1 MKTHQMLEVLRPFI
15 GITLGVMILF
25 LLYFILPRKEGFSS
39 GKTPKD
45 TDSIINSTKSTLKDL
60 LNIPT
65 YRSSYESKIQDLE
78 TWANYN
84 MLNLLAQAKIGT
96 DATTTSFDSVQQFN
110 ALAEFKKNLDAFLDV
125 VDKME

>member
-1 MKTHQMLEVLRPFI
+1 MLKKRMM
-15 GITLGVMILF
+15 TLLVISMILF
-25 LLYFILPRKEGFSS
+25 VLYLMWPRKEGFSS

-45 TDSIINSTKSTLKDL
+45 TESLISSTNTTLRDL

-65 YRSSYESKIQDLE
+65 YRSSYEKMIQDLE
-78 TWANYN
+78 TWTNYN

-96 DATTTSFDSVQQFN
+96 DANDTSFNSVQQFN

>member
-1 MKTHQMLEVLRPFI
+1 MNISVYTKTV
-15 GITLGVMILF
+15 LGVAMILF
-25 LLYFILPRKEGFSS
+25 FFYSIVPRKEGFSS

-45 TDSIINSTKSTLKDL
+45 TVSIITSTNTTLRDV

-65 YRSSYESKIQDLE
+65 YRSSYDNMMQDLD

-96 DATTTSFDSVQQFN
+96 DATSTSSTSVQQFN
-110 ALAEFKKNLDAFLDV
+110 ELAEFKKNLESFQDV
-125 VDKME
+125 FDKME

>member
-1 MKTHQMLEVLRPFI
+1 MNISLYMKTV
-15 GITLGVMILF
+15 LGVAMILF
-25 LLYFILPRKEGFSS
+25 FLYSFPRKEGFSS

-45 TDSIINSTKSTLKDL
+45 TESIITSTNTTLRDL

-65 YRSSYESKIQDLE
+65 YRSSYDNMMQDLD

-96 DATTTSFDSVQQFN
+96 DATSTSSTSIQQFN
-110 ALAEFKKNLDAFLDV
+110 ELAEFKKNLESFQDV
-125 VDKME
+125 FDKME

>member
-1 MKTHQMLEVLRPFI
+1 MWPH
-15 GITLGVMILF
+15 
-25 LLYFILPRKEGFSS
+25 KEGFSS

-45 TDSIINSTKSTLKDL
+45 TESLISSTNITLRDL

-65 YRSSYESKIQDLE
+65 YRSSYEKMIQDLE
-78 TWANYN
+78 TWTNYN

-96 DATTTSFDSVQQFN
+96 DANDTSFNSVQQFN
-110 ALAEFKKNLDAFLDV
+110 ALAEFKKNLDSFLDV